1 MKIKVNFKRFT
12 AFLLVVFTFYIFS
25 MHYKAVVDAT
35 NIDNEKAH
43 YEQLIAEQKEIN
55 KELKEKQENIE
66 SSEYYEE
73 IARDNLGLLKST
85 ETLYIN
91 ADSK

>member
-12 AFLLVVFTFYIFS
+12 AFLLVVFTFYMFT
-25 MHYKAVVDAT
+25 MHYRAVVDAT
-35 NIDNEKAH
+35 NIENEKSK
-43 YEQLIAEQKEIN
+43 YEQMIAEQKAIN
-55 KELKEKQENIE
+55 NELKEKQSNIE

-73 IARDNLGLLKST
+73 IAREDLGLLKST
-85 ETLYIN
+85 ETVYIN